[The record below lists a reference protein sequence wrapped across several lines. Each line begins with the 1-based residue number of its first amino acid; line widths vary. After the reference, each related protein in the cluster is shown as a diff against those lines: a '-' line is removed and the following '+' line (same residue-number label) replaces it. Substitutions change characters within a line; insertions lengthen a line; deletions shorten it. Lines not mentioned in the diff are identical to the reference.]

1 MRRQFTSLPEERRRM
16 IKISVTAPRG
26 HMDSLI
32 IREAVRS
39 RDIEVT
45 GAVGP
50 CNREYIGKDAGE
62 ICGIGPIGVAV
73 SDDLEKTI
81 ENCDVIVDY
90 SKVECSMQVLE
101 ACVRHRKPLICGTTG
116 FSEAQCREFEKAA
129 ELIPVMKAANTSYMV
144 QLMQNLLA
152 EAAASLAGKCRIEI
166 IDMHDENKLDTPSGT
181 AIEMAETMAKVSDRS
196 KDEIAFHSV
205 RAGDI
210 PSSHTVIFG
219 AAGERMEIT
228 HHAYNWECYARGA
241 CDAVRFI
248 ADRPAGL
255 YTMADVVG

>member
-1 MRRQFTSLPEERRRM
+1 MSLQKEKRRM
-16 IKISVTAPRG
+16 IKILVTAPRG

-39 RDIEVT
+39 SDIEVA

-50 CNREYIGKDAGE
+50 CGREYIGRDAGE
-62 ICGIGPIGVAV
+62 LCGIGAIGVTV
-73 SDDLEKTI
+73 SDDIEKII
-81 ENCDVIVDY
+81 EDCDVVVDY
-90 SKVECSMQVLE
+90 SQVEFSMQVLE
-101 ACVRHRKPLICGTTG
+101 TCVRHRRPLICGTTG
-116 FSEAQCREFEKAA
+116 FSDSQCAEFEKAA
-129 ELIPVMKAANTSYMV
+129 REIPVMKAANTSFMV
-144 QLMQNLLA
+144 QLMQNLLFD
-152 EAAASLAGKCRIEI
+152 AAAGLAGRCRIEI
-166 IDMHDENKLDTPSGT
+166 IDMHDENKLDAPSGT
-181 AIEMAETMAKVSDRS
+181 AIEMAETMAKASGRP
-196 KDEIAFHSV
+196 KEEIAFHSV

-241 CDAVRFI
+241 CDAVKFI
-248 ADRPAGL
+248 ADRPAGF

>member
-1 MRRQFTSLPEERRRM
+1 MSLQKEKRRM
-16 IKISVTAPRG
+16 IKILVTAPRG

-39 RDIEVT
+39 SDIEVA

-50 CNREYIGKDAGE
+50 CGREYIGKDAGE
-62 ICGIGPIGVAV
+62 VCGIGPIGVPV
-73 SDDLEKTI
+73 SDDIEKVI
-81 ENCDVIVDY
+81 ENCDVVVDY
-90 SKVECSMQVLE
+90 SQVEFSMQVLE
-101 ACVRHRKPLICGTTG
+101 ACIRHRKPLICGTTG
-116 FSEAQCREFEKAA
+116 FSDSQCAEFEKAA
-129 ELIPVMKAANTSYMV
+129 EVIPVMKAANTSYMV

-152 EAAASLAGKCRIEI
+152 EAAAKLAGKCRIEI
-166 IDMHDENKLDTPSGT
+166 IDMHDENKLDAPSGT
-181 AIEMAETMAKVSDRS
+181 AIEMAETMSKASERS

-241 CDAVRFI
+241 CDAVKFI
-248 ADRPAGL
+248 ADRPAGF

>member
-1 MRRQFTSLPEERRRM
+1 M
-16 IKISVTAPRG
+16 IKILVTAPRG

-39 RDIEVT
+39 SDIEVA

-50 CNREYIGKDAGE
+50 CGREYIGKDAGE
-62 ICGIGPIGVAV
+62 VCGIGPIGVPV
-73 SDDLEKTI
+73 SDDIEKVI
-81 ENCDVIVDY
+81 ENCDVVVDY
-90 SKVECSMQVLE
+90 SQVEFSMQVLE
-101 ACVRHRKPLICGTTG
+101 ACIRHRKPLICGTTG
-116 FSEAQCREFEKAA
+116 FSDSQCAEFEKAA
-129 ELIPVMKAANTSYMV
+129 EVISVMKAANTSYMV

-152 EAAASLAGKCRIEI
+152 EAAAKLAGKCRIEI
-166 IDMHDENKLDTPSGT
+166 IDMHNENKLDAPSGT
-181 AIEMAETMAKVSDRS
+181 AIEMAETMAKASDRS

-241 CDAVRFI
+241 CDAVKFI
-248 ADRPAGL
+248 AGRPAGF